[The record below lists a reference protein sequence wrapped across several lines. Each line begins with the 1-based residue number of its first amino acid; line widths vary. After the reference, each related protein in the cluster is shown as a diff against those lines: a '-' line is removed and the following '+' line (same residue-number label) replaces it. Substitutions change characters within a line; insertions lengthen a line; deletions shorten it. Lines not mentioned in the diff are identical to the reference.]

1 MKKRSFYKS
10 TPLGKINTEEGNDYR
25 EKYKTIQIPITEED
39 IRMFEE
45 LVEGGD
51 SFTWTFDKV
60 NVEFIK
66 EERGEE

>member
-1 MKKRSFYKS
+1 MKKK
-10 TPLGKINTEEGNDYR
+10 DYR
-25 EKYKTIQIPITEED
+25 ENYKTIQIPITEED
-39 IRMFEE
+39 ILMFEE

-66 EERGEE
+66 EEEEEK

>member
-1 MKKRSFYKS
+1 M
-10 TPLGKINTEEGNDYR
+10 GDYR
-25 EKYKTIQIPITEED
+25 GNYKTIQIPIAEED
-39 IRMFEE
+39 IRMLEE

-66 EERGEE
+66 DEGE